1 MGEHSGRVA
10 LGPEAADYV
19 GSHFWLPLV
28 GGAPILRSLTPRS
41 FGCGS
46 GIRRPGGSQ
55 PQSAFIG
62 EPNRITLPSRSTSAP
77 SC

>member
-1 MGEHSGRVA
+1 MGEHSGCVA

-19 GSHFWLPLV
+19 GSHVWLSLV
-28 GGAPILRSLTPRS
+28 GGARILCHRRSVTRALIR
-41 FGCGS
+41 
-46 GIRRPGGSQ
+46 GIRRPGSQ

-62 EPNRITLPSRSTSAP
+62 DPNRITLPSRSTSAP